1 MNTLQVRRL
10 AGLLLILVPIA
21 FTVCFT
27 LLQMQFEYP
36 DILRQPTADVLI
48 KFQAGGTRLIAV
60 WYALTLTAVLF
71 IPVVVLLHHVLAAH
85 EASVALSVATVFGV
99 VAGLTQTLGFLR
111 WPFLVPHLAQ
121 SYLAPDASEAQ
132 RAAAALVFEAFHH
145 YAGMAVGEHLGY
157 LSTSIWTFLVALLML
172 RSPIFG
178 RWLGLS
184 GMALALGVATGLFEP
199 AGWELAGTI
208 NAISYLAWA
217 LWLIV
222 VGVILLVRRIEPA
235 ALGAPSRL
243 PIERWESAG

>member
-1 MNTLQVRRL
+1 MKPLQIRRL
-10 AGLLLILVPIA
+10 AGLLLILVPVA
-21 FTVCFT
+21 FTVCFM

-36 DILRQPTADVLI
+36 DILHQPTADVLI
-48 KFQAGGTRLIAV
+48 KFQAGGTGLIAV
-60 WYALTLTAVLF
+60 WYALTLTAILF
-71 IPVVVLLHHVLAAH
+71 IPVVMLLHRVLAAH

-99 VAGLTQTLGFLR
+99 VAGLAQTLGFLR

-121 SYLAPDASEAQ
+121 SYLAPGAREAQ
-132 RAAAALVFEAFHH
+132 RAAAVLVFEAFHR

-157 LSTSIWTFLVALLML
+157 LSTGVWTFLVALLML

-184 GMALALGVATGLFEP
+184 GMALALGIATGLFEP

-208 NAISYLAWA
+208 NAISYLLWA

-222 VGVILLVRRIEPA
+222 VGVVLLVRRIELA
-235 ALGAPSRL
+235 AVGR
-243 PIERWESAG
+243 PIAAAR

>member
-1 MNTLQVRRL
+1 MNSLQVRRL
-10 AGLLLILVPIA
+10 AGLLLILVPVA

-48 KFQAGGTRLIAV
+48 KFQAGGTGLIAV

-85 EASVALSVATVFGV
+85 KASVALSIATVFGV
-99 VAGLTQTLGFLR
+99 VAGLAQTLGFLR
-111 WPFLVPHLAQ
+111 WSFLAPHLAQ
-121 SYLAPDASEAQ
+121 SYLAPGASEAQ
-132 RAAAALVFEAFHH
+132 RAAAALVFEAFHR

-157 LSTSIWTFLVALLML
+157 LSTSVWTFLVGLLML

-208 NAISYLAWA
+208 NAISYLVWA

-222 VGVILLVRRIEPA
+222 VGVVLLVRRIELAPVVRPGA
-235 ALGAPSRL
+235 ATR
-243 PIERWESAG
+243 